1 MAGLDNKCYQDASTK
16 VIATRNNQSFKMSG
30 MEPGEKIKRARE
42 ARKWSQRDL
51 GERIG
56 VSQVAIKKIE
66 TGETVQSKHLPLI
79 AQTLEIDLS
88 ELVPDLAPAGGKAQP
103 APTAKPFPAKVIKSR
118 SFKFYVAEWREFMGV
133 SVNDAAR
140 ALGLSEG
147 QYEVLEFYP
156 INLTLA
162 QVVDLADLFG
172 VRGDQLWFPPPKNRP
187 AAPKPATKKRA
198 RSA

>member
-1 MAGLDNKCYQDASTK
+1 MP
-16 VIATRNNQSFKMSG
+16 G

-66 TGETVQSKHLPLI
+66 TGETAQSKHLPRI

-88 ELVPDLAPAGGKAQP
+88 ELVPDLAPASGKVRP
-103 APTAKPFPAKVIKSR
+103 APPASLPAKIIKSR
-118 SFKFYVAEWREFMGV
+118 NFKFYVEDWREFMGV

-156 INLTLA
+156 INFTMA
-162 QVVDLADLFG
+162 QVVELADLFG
-172 VRGDQLWFPPPKNRP
+172 VRGDQFWFPPPKGRP
-187 AAPKPATKKRA
+187 APAKPAAKKRA

>member
-1 MAGLDNKCYQDASTK
+1 
-16 VIATRNNQSFKMSG
+16 MSG
-30 MEPGEKIKRARE
+30 MGPGEKIKRARE

-88 ELVPDLAPAGGKAQP
+88 ELVPDLAPASGKARP
-103 APTAKPFPAKVIKSR
+103 ASPAGLPAKIIKSR

-140 ALGLSEG
+140 AIGMSEG

-156 INLTLA
+156 INFTLA
-162 QVVDLADLFG
+162 QVVELADLFG
-172 VRGDQLWFPPPKNRP
+172 VRGDQFWFPPPKGRP
-187 AAPKPATKKRA
+187 AAQASAQTRPRKKMA
-198 RSA
+198 